1 MIFDARHTRNVLIKA
16 LLLFLAANLVFGA
29 LRPQVALG
37 RISAYNH
44 LFPGRQRFPY
54 GENPERAYNLNLFN
68 LEAMFASHELAGA
81 PKSPQEYRILLI
93 GDSSAWGFLLPAE
106 QTLAAYLNSAQLML
120 PDGRQVRV
128 YNLGYPVMSLTKDL
142 LILSR
147 AMQYEPDCILWLLT
161 LESFPYDKQLYPPLL
176 QNNPDAV
183 RELIYLHD
191 LNLNPYDSALKSPSV
206 WDETI
211 IGQRRSLADLF
222 RLQLYG
228 VMWAATGI
236 DQDIP
241 ATYTPRQEDLSEDLS
256 FHNLNPPHLAEG
268 DLAVDVL
275 EAGLSLAGETPV
287 LVINEPMFI
296 SQGRNSDLH
305 YNFFYPRWAYDD
317 YRRILQN
324 LSEAH
329 GWHYLDTWDDVPS
342 TEFTNSAVHMT
353 STGVDLLAQQL
364 GRAIL
369 DVANQHPGR

>member
-1 MIFDARHTRNVLIKA
+1 MTFDARFIHNVLLKG
-16 LLLFLAANLVFGA
+16 LLLFLAANLVFAA

-68 LEAMFASHELAGA
+68 LEAMFASHELDGT
-81 PKSPQEYRILLI
+81 PKSSQEYRVLLI
-93 GDSSAWGFLLPAE
+93 GDSSTWGFLLPAD
-106 QTLAAYLNSAQLML
+106 QTLAAYLNKTHLLL

-147 AMQYEPDCILWLLT
+147 AMRYEPDCIVWLLT
-161 LESFPYDKQLYPPLL
+161 LESFPSDKQLYPPLL

-183 RELIYLHD
+183 RELIQTNN
-191 LNLNPYDSALKSPSV
+191 LNLDPNDPALKSPSF

-211 IGQRRSLADLF
+211 VGQRRPLADLL

-228 VMWAATGI
+228 VMWAATGV

-241 ATYTPRQEDLSEDLS
+241 TTYTPRQEDLSEDLS
-256 FHNLNPPHLAEG
+256 FHNLNPPRLAEK
-268 DLAVDVL
+268 DLALDVL

-287 LVINEPMFI
+287 LLVNEPIFI
-296 SQGRNSDLH
+296 SQGRNSDLR

-317 YRRILQN
+317 YRHILKD
-324 LSEAH
+324 LGEAR
-329 GWHYLDTWDDVPS
+329 GWHYLDAWDAVS
-342 TEFTNSAVHMT
+342 SAEFTNSAVHMS

-364 GRAIL
+364 GQAIFEI
-369 DVANQHPGR
+369 ANQHSGR